1 MKYIQETD
9 WWKESHKEAAKA
21 FSRECQQVVDKVII
35 EAFEDEKEGRQDRQR
50 VQDSAQGPESDDRS
64 PERSGQPQDNAAG

>member
-21 FSRECQQVVDKVII
+21 FSRECQQAVDNVIL
-35 EAFEDEKEGRQDRQR
+35 EAFGVQEKACLKKTRGGVGEATP
-50 VQDSAQGPESDDRS
+50 SKCY
-64 PERSGQPQDNAAG
+64 